1 MVHYMLNLML
11 ISHRLSKQVKIGHVY
26 LDLILYKV
34 DTLKNKGFPVPEL
47 PEVSNIQVKTEKI
60 NGKIVCK

>member
-11 ISHRLSKQVKIGHVY
+11 ISHRLSKQVKIGQVY

-34 DTLKNKGFPVPEL
+34 DSLKNKGLPVPEL

>member
-11 ISHRLSKQVKIGHVY
+11 ISHRLSKQVKIGQVY

-34 DTLKNKGFPVPEL
+34 DSLKNKGFPVPEL

>member
-11 ISHRLSKQVKIGHVY
+11 ISHRLSKQVKIGQVY
-26 LDLILYKV
+26 LDLILHKV
-34 DTLKNKGFPVPEL
+34 DSLKNKGLPVPEL

>member
-11 ISHRLSKQVKIGHVY
+11 ISHRLSKQVKIGQVY

-34 DTLKNKGFPVPEL
+34 DSLKNKGLPVPEL

-60 NGKIVCK
+60 NEKIVCK

>member
-1 MVHYMLNLML
+1 MVHYILNLML
-11 ISHRLSKQVKIGHVY
+11 ISHRLSKQVKIGQVY

-34 DTLKNKGFPVPEL
+34 DSLKNKGLPVPEL

-60 NGKIVCK
+60 NEKIVCK

>member
-11 ISHRLSKQVKIGHVY
+11 ISHRLSKQVKIGQVY
-26 LDLILYKV
+26 LNLILYKV
-34 DTLKNKGFPVPEL
+34 DSLKNKGLPVPEL

>member
-1 MVHYMLNLML
+1 ML
-11 ISHRLSKQVKIGHVY
+11 ISHRLSKQVKIGQVY

-34 DTLKNKGFPVPEL
+34 DSLKNKGLPVPEL
-47 PEVSNIQVKTEKI
+47 PEVSNIQVKTEKL

>member
-1 MVHYMLNLML
+1 MVDYMLNLML
-11 ISHRLSKQVKIGHVY
+11 ISHRLSKQVKIGQVY

-34 DTLKNKGFPVPEL
+34 DSLKNKGLPVPEL